1 MNETLL
7 VRLLVF
13 FPKAFAAVIGAIFA
27 LVLSGDIDTKGRL
40 QLSWAVILKFTFTV
54 TLALYGSEATVE
66 FFHLE
71 HFSSAAH
78 GFITLCFAL
87 FGMLI
92 VGVIYQSIAL
102 LKGKSLIQIVAE
114 IGEALKSIFRSK

>member
-7 VRLLVF
+7 VRLLIF

-54 TLALYGSEATVE
+54 TLALYGGEATIE
-66 FFHLE
+66 FFHLQSY
-71 HFSSAAH
+71 SSATH

-92 VGVIYQSIAL
+92 VGIVYQSIAL
-102 LKGKSLIQIVAE
+102 LKGKSLIEIVAE

>member
-7 VRLLVF
+7 VRLLIF

-71 HFSSAAH
+71 QFSSAAH